1 MAEILNCRATLLQIL
16 KLQKGEAEALNF
28 KLLMYS
34 LNEENLKKLKEA
46 IKLSAY
52 KINILII

>member
-1 MAEILNCRATLLQIL
+1 MAEILNCRAILLEIL

-28 KLLMYS
+28 RLLMYS
-34 LNEENLKKLKEA
+34 SNEENLKKLKEA